1 MRVPRAAI
9 PPALLALSVL
19 LGILAGERGGDD
31 AVLDTLGSG
40 AGRIRS
46 VLATILY
53 LDLDNYHHIMIYQG
67 RDWTSITDYLPQI
80 WLIVR
85 LDPGFAQAY
94 DDGAYHLAVN
104 LGRVDEGLELIEQG
118 MRNCP
123 SDRELVWQNLVIR
136 WQTSAGTPAARFG
149 AFARFARS
157 SRSGGFDT
165 ALFERER
172 NSTLIAS
179 WILDSA
185 GTRRDSLF
193 ADRYRARADVITL
206 WRRFYGI
213 SRA

>member
-1 MRVPRAAI
+1 VRALRAAI

-19 LGILAGERGGDD
+19 LGVLAGAGGSGGT
-31 AVLDTLGSG
+31 VLDTLDSG
-40 AGRIRS
+40 AERIRG
-46 VLATILY
+46 VLATVLY

-67 RDWTSITDYLPQI
+67 RDWTAITDYLPQL
-80 WLIVR
+80 WLITR

-136 WQTSAGTPAARFG
+136 WQTSAGTPSERFG
-149 AFARFARS
+149 AFTRFAGS
-157 SRSGGFDT
+157 SRRGGFDT

-179 WILDSA
+179 WILESA
-185 GTRRDSLF
+185 GTLRDSLF
-193 ADRYRARADVITL
+193 AARYRARADVITL
-206 WRRFYGI
+206 WRRYYLI
-213 SRA
+213 RRA